1 MNILIK
7 NATIITSNKNNMV
20 INNGF
25 VFIQGRFIK
34 FLGIDND
41 KDRLKELSEKADKII
56 DAKDYIVLPGFVNS
70 HTHSPM
76 TLLRNYGSDLNLQ
89 EWLHTKIFPKE
100 SLFTEEDVYYGSMLG
115 IAEMIS
121 TGTTC
126 FADMYYMMDNIASA
140 VQDSG
145 IRSNI
150 AVGPFSNDFSSGKR
164 VTTHNF
170 EYVDEF
176 INNWHNAADG
186 RIKTSLEVHS
196 TYLYDISVLPLA
208 SEYASKKGVGIHIH
222 LHETKKEIEDSLN
235 EYNKRPIEICR
246 DAGIF
251 DVPVFAAHCVHLDD
265 NDINI
270 LFNNHVSI
278 VHNPT
283 SNLKLA
289 SGIARIPDI
298 MDKGINVA
306 IGTDGASSNNNLN
319 MIEELHLTAILH
331 KGVTGDP
338 KVIDA
343 ATAIMMGTCNG
354 GKALGF
360 DNIGSWSRGCW
371 QI

>member
-121 TGTTC
+121 RNYLFCRYVLYDGQYC
-126 FADMYYMMDNIASA
+126 KCSP
-140 VQDSG
+140 G
-145 IRSNI
+145 LRIRSNI

-222 LHETKKEIEDSLN
+222 LHETKRKL
-235 EYNKRPIEICR
+235 R
-246 DAGIF
+246 
-251 DVPVFAAHCVHLDD
+251 
-265 NDINI
+265 
-270 LFNNHVSI
+270 I
-278 VHNPT
+278 V
-283 SNLKLA
+283 
-289 SGIARIPDI
+289 
-298 MDKGINVA
+298 
-306 IGTDGASSNNNLN
+306 
-319 MIEELHLTAILH
+319 
-331 KGVTGDP
+331 
-338 KVIDA
+338 
-343 ATAIMMGTCNG
+343 
-354 GKALGF
+354 
-360 DNIGSWSRGCW
+360 
-371 QI
+371 